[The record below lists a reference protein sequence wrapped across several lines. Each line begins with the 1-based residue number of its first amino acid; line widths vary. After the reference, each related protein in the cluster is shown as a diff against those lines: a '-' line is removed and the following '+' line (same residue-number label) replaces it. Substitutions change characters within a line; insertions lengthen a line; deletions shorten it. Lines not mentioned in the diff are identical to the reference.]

1 MSKKTEALAAEAL
14 RTKTEIQ
21 KAQAAFKEDKDAFI
35 TAAVVQAY
43 QDNHA
48 TETIVTKVIEE
59 LADKAVSASD
69 GEEALHYTQAALNLA
84 YVISTL
90 EEVGKQGYVTEIEE
104 EIK

>member
-14 RTKTEIQ
+14 RIKTEIQ
-21 KAQAAFKEDKDAFI
+21 EAQAAFKEDKDAFI

-59 LADKAVSASD
+59 LADKAASASD
-69 GEEALHYTQAALNLA
+69 GAQAMHYSQAALNMAQVRVALD
-84 YVISTL
+84 
-90 EEVGKQGYVTEIEE
+90 TESP
-104 EIK
+104 